1 MFNRRSF
8 LIRSAGSAAALFVP
22 VFVVPQKKERPPALP
37 VLLVKEFVGAA
48 HGDLEKTKSMLTETP
63 SLLNATYD
71 WSNGDFEKA
80 IGGAGHMGRADIA
93 EFLISQGAQ
102 FDLFVAAM
110 LGRIEIVK
118 AYLTAYPD
126 LVHSKGPHGISL
138 MKHAEKGG
146 ERAVET
152 KEYIASLLPK

>member
-1 MFNRRSF
+1 MLNRRTF
-8 LIRSAGSAAALFVP
+8 LYNTTAALVLP
-22 VFVVPQKKERPPALP
+22 SLMLSQKKERPPALP
-37 VLLVKEFVGAA
+37 IDRVKEFVGAA
-48 HGDLEKTKSMLTETP
+48 HGDLEKTKALLAETP

-110 LGRIEIVK
+110 LGKTDIVK
-118 AYLTAYPD
+118 SYLTAYPE
-126 LVHSKGPHGISL
+126 LVRSKGPHGISL
-138 MKHAEKGG
+138 ITHAEKGG
-146 ERAVET
+146 ERAMET
-152 KEYIASLLPK
+152 LEFIRSAGT